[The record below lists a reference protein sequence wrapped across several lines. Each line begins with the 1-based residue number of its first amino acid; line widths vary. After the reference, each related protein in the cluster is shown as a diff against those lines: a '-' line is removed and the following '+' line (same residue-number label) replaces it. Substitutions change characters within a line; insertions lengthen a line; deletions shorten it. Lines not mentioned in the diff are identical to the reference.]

1 MPVQTVDIVF
11 VIDIGADLDDD
22 GNKVKGFKDSLNRN
36 LRSLIE
42 SLQQSGLHVRY
53 GLVAHAVDP
62 FTPAG
67 DHTRRLTCAYCF
79 HFLRPVDELLLHDM
93 YHDQYYDIRDFFTDD
108 AKAFQNILD
117 ELHQVEPH
125 LHGPIPIALDLALDF
140 PFGPLATTRRVIALI
155 SDRTIEG
162 GRPYIF
168 GTPIGGS
175 LLPKGWKKV
184 FPKLV
189 DKIMARKIMLY
200 GFIPES
206 AAALELA
213 EAERSEIVLWDSC
226 IRSEWMPGSLTLS
239 KTFSF
244 DRYFESYFAKLLKSI
259 SASSMQGI
267 SESEYSKALFY
278 EDVPGFLTLFH
289 NNPPY
294 RRKAG
299 WSKWID

>member
-11 VIDIGADLDDD
+11 VIDIGADLDED

-53 GLVAHAVDP
+53 GLVAHAVDC
-62 FTPAG
+62 FASG
-67 DHTRRLTCAYCF
+67 DYARRILSSAYCF
-79 HFLRPVDELLLHDM
+79 HFLRPVDELLLRDL
-93 YHDQYYDIRDFFTDD
+93 YHGQYDIRDFFTDD

-117 ELHQVEPH
+117 ELS
-125 LHGPIPIALDLALDF
+125 LLDGLNGPIPIALDLALDF

-162 GRPYIF
+162 GRPYLF
-168 GTPIGGS
+168 GTPTLGCVP
-175 LLPKGWKKV
+175 LPKGWKKV

-189 DKIMARKIMLY
+189 DKAMARKILLY

-226 IRSEWMPGSLTLS
+226 IRSGGFGYSDLIRNTVRSGS
-239 KTFSF
+239 
-244 DRYFESYFAKLLKSI
+244 DRYV
-259 SASSMQGI
+259 
-267 SESEYSKALFY
+267 
-278 EDVPGFLTLFH
+278 D
-289 NNPPY
+289 
-294 RRKAG
+294 AG
-299 WSKWID
+299 HGR

>member
-11 VIDIGADLDDD
+11 VIAIGADLDDD

-53 GLVAHAVDP
+53 GLVAHALNP
-62 FTPAG
+62 FTLAG

-117 ELHQVEPH
+117 ELYQVEPH
-125 LHGPIPIALDLALDF
+125 LSGPVPIALDLALDF

-155 SDRTIEG
+155 SDRAIED
-162 GRPYIF
+162 
-168 GTPIGGS
+168 S
-175 LLPKGWKKV
+175 VLPVEKGWKNV

-226 IRSEWMPGSLTLS
+226 IRSEWMASSLWS

-267 SESEYSKALFY
+267 SESEYSKALFS

-289 NNPPY
+289 NNPPD
-294 RRKAG
+294 RRKAW
-299 WSKWID
+299 WSKWIDWID

>member
-155 SDRTIEG
+155 SDRAIEDSVL
-162 GRPYIF
+162 PIC
-168 GTPIGGS
+168 TPE
-175 LLPKGWKKV
+175 PKV